1 MEEKDI
7 HDFRSA
13 RVVSAEEKHMMDV
26 HFEKSAQPM
35 LHEASASVNVDS
47 VSEVLRITDD
57 NRGRRNA
64 IKEVFPSFQPR
75 YLFMLSSPEII
86 ETWLEMKDES
96 GGLLLELEN
105 HWTLLHECV
114 SKGIV
119 TERILGKLRHQAN
132 NLYLGKSPVFVAE
145 KSEIVEMFLRH
156 YGVDLMLHLEDG
168 WTLLQQ
174 CTLMGIVT
182 PEIMRALTNQV
193 VPSFGPRYLFEVKQS
208 EILEILLDAKL
219 EGLQLELENG
229 WTLLHECS
237 RRGIVTAKIVQHL
250 QHQINSKNNCG
261 DLPLSLTS
269 LCEREFYDVANAL
282 LKIPGI
288 GDSEAHDGLTGFAIA
303 LVRQHKETVKEF
315 LHSMIEPR
323 EKIMFLA
330 TEFLKVSSVA
340 GTPLHRWIEDFMLN
354 NQEDIDLD
362 HHEMAVNKRLRV
374 QLPMLSNFEI
384 LIIL

>member
-1 MEEKDI
+1 
-7 HDFRSA
+7 
-13 RVVSAEEKHMMDV
+13 MDL
-26 HFEKSAQPM
+26 QG
-35 LHEASASVNVDS
+35 
-47 VSEVLRITDD
+47 D
-57 NRGRRNA
+57 NGLSRRNA
-64 IKEVFPSFQPR
+64 IEEIFPLFGPR
-75 YLFMLSSPEII
+75 FLFTLSNPEII
-86 ETWLEMKDES
+86 ETWLEMEDES
-96 GGLLLELEN
+96 DGLLLELEN

-145 KSEIVEMFLRH
+145 KSEIVEMFLRY
-156 YGVDLMLHLEDG
+156 YGGDLMLHLEDG

-193 VPSFGPRYLFEVKQS
+193 LPFFGPRYLFEVKQS

-237 RRGIVTAKIVQHL
+237 RRGIVTGKIVEHL
-250 QHQINSKNNCG
+250 QHQVNCKNNLG
-261 DLPLSLTS
+261 DLPLSLAS
-269 LCEREFYDVANAL
+269 ICEREFFDVAYAL

-288 GDSEAHDGLTGFAIA
+288 DDSEAHDGLTGFAIA

-323 EKIMFLA
+323 DKILFLA
-330 TEFLKVSSVA
+330 REFLKVSSVA
-340 GTPLHRWIEDFMLN
+340 GTPLYRWIEDFMLN
-354 NQEDIDLD
+354 NHEDIDLD
-362 HHEMAVNKRLRV
+362 HHEMAVNKR
-374 QLPMLSNFEI
+374 
-384 LIIL
+384 